1 MITAIALDDE
11 PPALELIKKYCAQ
24 TGFINLLKCFTKTSE
39 AAGYLNNYPVDLLFL
54 DINMPA
60 VSGIK
65 FRQQV
70 PEGTMVIFASAYSE
84 YAVDAFTHNALDYL
98 LKPFSFERFLQS
110 AEKAKTRYRFMQ
122 QYAAGKQAS
131 ISLRVDYSLVQV
143 PLSKI
148 IYIEGMDDYIRIFLR
163 DQKPVVTRMTM
174 KTLEDKLPRNEFAR
188 IHRSYIVP
196 VDKIDFVRNKVVHID
211 KYKIPVG
218 ICYEEKFYNTI
229 NKSCSAVTES

>member
-11 PPALELIKKYCAQ
+11 LPALELIKKYCAQ

-54 DINMPA
+54 NINMPA
-60 VSGIK
+60 VAGLQ
-65 FRQQV
+65 FRQLV
-70 PEGTMVIFASAYSE
+70 PEATMVIFASAYSE

-98 LKPFSFERFLQS
+98 LKPFSADRFLQS
-110 AEKAKTRYRFMQ
+110 AEKAKARYRFMQ
-122 QYAAGKQAS
+122 RHAANKPAT
-131 ISLRVDYSLVQV
+131 IALRADYSLVQV

-163 DQKPVVTRMTM
+163 DQKPVITRMTM
-174 KTLEDKLPRNEFAR
+174 KALEDKLPRTEFAR
-188 IHRSYIVP
+188 VHRSYIIP
-196 VDKIDFVRNKVVHID
+196 VNKIDFVRNKVVHID
-211 KYKIPVG
+211 KYRIPVG

-229 NKSCSAVTES
+229 NNSCSTVTES

>member
-11 PPALELIKKYCAQ
+11 PPALELIKRYCGQ
-24 TGFINLLKCFTKTSE
+24 TGFITLLKCFTKASE

-60 VSGIK
+60 VSGLK

-70 PEGTMVIFASAYSE
+70 PQNTMVIFASAYSE
-84 YAVDAFTHNALDYL
+84 YAVEAFTHNAVDYL

-110 AEKAKTRYRFMQ
+110 AEKANTRYRFMQ
-122 QYAAGKQAS
+122 QTAANKAACL
-131 ISLRVDYSLVQV
+131 SLRVDYSLVQV

-148 IYIEGMDDYIRIFLR
+148 IYIEGLDDYIRIFLR

-174 KTLEDKLPRNEFAR
+174 KALEDKLPKTVFTRV
-188 IHRSYIVP
+188 HRSYIIP
-196 VDKIDFVRNKVVHID
+196 VNKIDFVRNKVVHID

-218 ICYEEKFYNTI
+218 ICYEEKFYHTI
-229 NKSCSAVTES
+229 NNSCSAVTES

>member
-11 PPALELIKKYCAQ
+11 PPALELLKKYCAQ
-24 TGFINLLKCFTKTSE
+24 TGFINLLKCFTKTGE

-60 VSGIK
+60 VSGLK
-65 FRQQV
+65 FRQLV

-98 LKPFSFERFLQS
+98 LKPFSFERLLQA
-110 AEKAKTRYRFMQ
+110 AEKAKARYHFMRHHTVNKP
-122 QYAAGKQAS
+122 AT
-131 ISLRVDYSLVQV
+131 ISLRADYSLVQV
-143 PLSKI
+143 TLSKI

-163 DQKPVVTRMTM
+163 DQKPVITRMTM
-174 KTLEDKLPRNEFAR
+174 KALEDKLPKTEFAR
-188 IHRSYIVP
+188 VHRSFIIP
-196 VDKIDFVRNKVVHID
+196 VNKIDFVRNKVVHID

-229 NKSCSAVTES
+229 NNGCSAVTES